1 MSILQFSMKKI
12 IIISGVN
19 LFQGGTLIILKDNLK
34 YLNDYLANEF
44 EIVALV
50 HKKELFCP
58 NEFNKINFIEFPKS
72 RNSYFTRLYLEYF
85 YFKKISKKLK
95 PYLWFSLHDITPSV
109 CADIRVVYCHNASP
123 FKKVS
128 ISDLFFQPVLFL
140 FTIFYKFLYSINLK
154 ENNFIVVQQNWIK
167 KEFYNM
173 FNLFE
178 NKILVCYPEYK
189 KENLKIFDKSDKLI
203 ENSKIFTFFYPALAR
218 PFKNFEVIGE
228 AIKLLEKN
236 GIDNF
241 RVLITIDGNE
251 NNYSKYIFNK
261 YKNLKKIQFLG
272 MLTFQE
278 VNQYYNISD
287 ALLFTSTLET
297 WGLPITEFKSFN
309 KPIVLSK
316 LPYAFETVGDY
327 NKALFFNPLMAN
339 ELADKIASLINGNV
353 VFDETLPV
361 KEDNLVGWAELYN
374 KILAR

>member
-1 MSILQFSMKKI
+1 MKKKI
-12 IIISGVN
+12 ILSGVN

-34 YLNDYLANEF
+34 YLNDFLSNEF
-44 EIVALV
+44 DIIALV
-50 HKKELFCP
+50 HKKDLFCS

-72 RNSYFTRLYLEYF
+72 RNSYFFRLYLEYF

-95 PYLWFSLHDITPSV
+95 PYLWFSLHDISPNVS
-109 CADIRVVYCHNASP
+109 ADIRAVYCHNASP

-128 ISDLFFQPVLFL
+128 LSDLFFQPVLFL
-140 FTIFYKFLYSINLK
+140 FTIFYKFLYKINLK
-154 ENNFIVVQQNWIK
+154 ENKFIVVQQNWIK
-167 KEFYNM
+167 KEFCNM
-173 FNLFE
+173 FNLDE

-189 KENLKIFDKSDKLI
+189 IENFKIYDKTEKLI

-261 YKNLKKIQFLG
+261 YKYLKKIHFLG
-272 MLTFQE
+272 MLTFRE
-278 VNQYYNISD
+278 VNEYYNISD
-287 ALLFTSTLET
+287 VLLFTSTLET

-309 KPIVLSK
+309 KPIILSK
-316 LPYAFETVGDY
+316 LPYAYETVGNY
-327 NKALFFNPLMAN
+327 NKALFFNPLMAH
-339 ELADKIASLINGNV
+339 ELADKMASLINGNV
-353 VFDETLPV
+353 VFDEALTI
-361 KEDNLVGWAELYN
+361 KEDNLIGWAQLYN
-374 KILAR
+374 KILSR